1 MSGEPQFMEKMQLE
15 YDELAR
21 EKGVYIVSAC
31 GFDSIPADLGVM
43 FFEKNFNGEVHSIET
58 YLNSWSEGRT
68 SGPGYVFVV
77 FSSKFTYLI

>member
-1 MSGEPQFMEKMQLE
+1 MDVSGEPYFMERMQLE

-43 FFEKNFNGEVHSIET
+43 FLEKKFEGEVHSVET
-58 YLNSWSEGRT
+58 YLKGYSDEPT
-68 SGPGYVFVV
+68 SGAG
-77 FSSKFTYLI
+77 